1 MSVASLL
8 EDRSVRLSAAGAIPG
23 PVEEADAEPRGE
35 GVAGRQGAVDEAA
48 FHDAATETWTEPRGD
63 GFFFCVAFAFA
74 AIMSL

>member
-1 MSVASLL
+1 MSFASLL
-8 EDRSVRLSAAGAIPG
+8 EDRSVRLSAAGLIHG

-35 GVAGRQGAVDEAA
+35 GVAWRQGAVDEAD
-48 FHDAATETWTEPRGD
+48 FPESATATWTEPRGD